1 LFCITASVPPE
12 AAFRQV
18 VSRALFHER
27 KHVVGVEEHEVVGGP
42 ADRGE
47 IVALDELADGGGGA
61 EAQEGGDLAG
71 VEERREG
78 ARGGGA
84 AHAVEGGI

>member
-1 LFCITASVPPE
+1 M
-12 AAFRQV
+12 
-18 VSRALFHER
+18 SRALFDES
-27 KHVVGVEEHEVVGGP
+27 KHVVGVEEHEVVGGS

-61 EAQEGGDLAG
+61 EAEEGRDLAG
-71 VEERREG
+71 VEERGEG